1 MKNKELKLAKAR
13 VKTIRKNSGVT
24 LIALVVTIIVM
35 LILAGATMATLT
47 GNNGMISNAR
57 KSANKSEEA
66 KKEEKRKMAQGEAA
80 MNMSE
85 TEYNGVTIPE
95 GFAPTKI
102 EGEDTIEKGLVITD
116 GKGNEYVWIEVPR
129 TQEVYGSCPLDITNF
144 SEAEYESIET
154 ALRNYTRSAYVNDES
169 FNTHR
174 DCYTNATEV
183 DLFENGK
190 DDYNNL
196 KYKMLKSLYKNQG
209 FWIGRYLA
217 GKDVVGKTTETP
229 QSKKDLYPYV
239 NITVSQAQRLAEKV
253 SNGDYTSSLMFG
265 IQYNLVAKFLER
277 KQQSIGKGNYANC
290 EIKMNRG
297 KYLKFSNWQVNE
309 NEGWKDYTENTDIVV
324 NGNKKVCDAGYGCFF
339 TTGAS
344 DECQVL
350 NIYDFLGNVKI
361 FTLEQVWWWQ
371 KPTIIRGANAG
382 AKPWQS
388 NIMDIYLSRETV
400 SRGDLAYFAGFRVT
414 LF

>member
-1 MKNKELKLAKAR
+1 MKDKKLKLATAR
-13 VKTIRKNSGVT
+13 MKTIRKNSGVT
-24 LIALVVTIIVM
+24 LIALAVTIIVM
-35 LILAGATMATLT
+35 LILAGVTMATLT
-47 GNNGMISNAR
+47 GDNGIISNAR

-66 KKEEKRKMAQGEAA
+66 KKEEKRKLAQGEATL
-80 MNMSE
+80 NMSE
-85 TEYNGVTIPE
+85 TEYNGVTIPK

-129 TQEVYGSCPLDITNF
+129 TREVYGSCSLDITNF
-144 SEAEYESIET
+144 SEADYESIET
-154 ALRNYTRSAYVNDES
+154 ALRNYTRSAYGSDDD
-169 FNTHR
+169 FNKFR
-174 DCYTNATEV
+174 DYYTVATEEE
-183 DLFENGK
+183 LFKNGE

-217 GKDVVGKTTETP
+217 GKDVVGNTTETP

-239 NITVSQAQRLAEKV
+239 NITVSQAQRLAEEV

-265 IQYNLVAKFLER
+265 IQYNLVAKFFER
-277 KQQSIGKGNYANC
+277 KQQSIGKANYANC
-290 EIKMNRG
+290 KIKMNRG
-297 KYLKFSNWQVNE
+297 KYLRFSNWVVNE
-309 NEGWKDYTENTDIVV
+309 NEVWKDYTENTDIVV
-324 NGNKKVCDAGYGCFF
+324 GGNKKVCDYGYGCFF

-350 NIYDFLGNVKI
+350 NIYDFFGNVKI

-371 KPTIIRGANAG
+371 RPTIIRGASAG
-382 AKPWQS
+382 ITPWQS
-388 NIMDIYLSRETV
+388 NIMDVCLSREFLP
-400 SRGDLAYFAGFRVT
+400 RGDYSYFTGFRVT